1 MADTTAL
8 LGTWKMTSW
17 KREIV
22 ANGEKIDA
30 LGADP
35 VGFINYGPDGRF
47 YALVRSFN
55 CVQSQPLAPCASRR
69 RAGP

>member
-30 LGADP
+30 SHSSEL
-35 VGFINYGPDGRF
+35 FIN
-47 YALVRSFN
+47 
-55 CVQSQPLAPCASRR
+55 CQSS
-69 RAGP
+69 